1 MAAPS
6 LKRRAVRLVKPV
18 WTLLQPFWRA
28 TTLWLDADG
37 LRMSAAMS
45 FYGML
50 SLAPLLL
57 LLVGLLGWWVDRA
70 TVESNLIG
78 HVTSLMGARAAEVVQ
93 GALASA
99 RAPDQGRLA
108 SIFGFGLLL
117 SGATGV
123 FVELQSSLQSLWLR
137 GQTPP
142 PERAAWW
149 RIATL
154 RLRGLAYVLTL
165 GFLLLVSLVLSTAIQ
180 MATTWAGNVLQDVS
194 LMPVVRVLNEAV
206 SFGITVALFVGM
218 MRFGTG
224 PKPSMRY
231 LVFGAVVGTFL
242 FTLGKHGLAWYLST
256 AAVVSAYG
264 AAGSLVVLLMWIYF
278 SSAILLFAASCAQAL
293 SDAGTE
299 LRDPLRRAKPQPL
312 PDTGESMH
320 KSTLRHTQ

>member
-1 MAAPS
+1 MALEISS
-6 LKRRAVRLVKPV
+6 LKQRSERWLKPIQPLIDAV
-18 WTLLQPFWRA
+18 Q
-28 TTLWLDADG
+28 LWLQADG

-70 TVESNLIG
+70 TVESNLVG
-78 HVTSLMGARAAEVVQ
+78 HVTSIMGARAAEVVQ

-123 FVELQSSLQSLWLR
+123 FVELQSSLQRLWLR

-142 PERAAWW
+142 AERAAWW
-149 RIATL
+149 RMATL